1 MDKTQLTKDLVTK
14 IMSFFGTSPQLD
26 VKSGQ
31 DGLIEVDIKGDNLN
45 YLIGYRGQSLD
56 ALADLLGH
64 MLYKQTNEWPSLMV
78 DINGYNQQ
86 RIDRLHN
93 LAKRFIDRVRFFQ
106 TEVEMP
112 MLNPWERRQIHTYI
126 TDYDDVESESRGEG
140 RNRKMYLMPKK
151 RKQE

>member
-1 MDKTQLTKDLVTK
+1 
-14 IMSFFGTSPQLD
+14 MSFFGTKPQLD
-26 VKSGQ
+26 IRSGNE
-31 DGLIEVDIKGDNLN
+31 GLIEVDIRGDNLN

-64 MLYKQTNEWPSLMV
+64 MLFKQTNEWPSLMV

-126 TDYDDVESESRGEG
+126 ADYDDVESESRGEG
-140 RNRKMYLMPKK
+140 QGRRMYLMPKK
-151 RKQE
+151 RK